1 LLLQVAAVHVD
12 AERAAVDLAG
22 AQLHELDRGGRD
34 PAVAQERLDLEETL
48 VGLGCEGGDVESCG
62 HRNLHVSR
70 SGRLMDGTARPDVTA
85 SGKKFSAPAVAPRLA
100 AAPRRDRA
108 RRILRPALVPDA
120 LPRAGEVA
128 GLGVVAVAPGVGG
141 PG

>member
-1 LLLQVAAVHVD
+1 VD
-12 AERAAVDLAG
+12 TERAAVDLAG

-85 SGKKFSAPAVAPRLA
+85 SGKNSQPRQLPHA
-100 AAPRRDRA
+100 
-108 RRILRPALVPDA
+108 LRP
-120 LPRAGEVA
+120 PRAVT
-128 GLGVVAVAPGVGG
+128 APDGSFVQ
-141 PG
+141 PSYRTHFHAPERWPVSA